1 MRKTERLWTR
11 LAWIV
16 PVALGAAL
24 RLRHAWSLRDAW
36 LPHLD
41 HGEGYYE
48 GAVNFLGYHVL
59 ADRVPSFFPIGSRG
73 PLYQAFIVIVEFLHS
88 VPHPGHVVLAQA
100 VLSILAIAAVYELG
114 AELVSPW
121 AGLLAALWMA
131 LDARQIEA
139 VGRLDLSGFY
149 PVAVLALAAA
159 LIRWFKEPER
169 RNTVILAL
177 TFASS
182 LMCRSSHYALAP
194 LLAAA
199 CVAVPSL
206 RRRHLGEFSVLAALF
221 AVLLLL
227 PAAANY
233 ARFGRLHPMDA
244 EAGALRLYAA
254 SVGEECCAPGQYDR
268 YVKDVLN
275 GRGGELPPSYQFEG
289 LVIRRALRHI
299 AERPVRYA
307 ATFLENMRDFWSPY
321 AAALALGAI
330 AAYYHGAQPG
340 FLALLLALLSFLGY
354 HVMVAGRWHS
364 EVVLPL
370 LSILAGCGLASL
382 PRPKLDFFRRPAASG
397 RARGAL
403 IALFG
408 GLYAVVLLLFAVERL
423 GAHTGRIARALGDPA
438 SSVHR
443 APLALLDLSVA
454 NSGGRYGL
462 ESRAYA
468 LAAMGEYEKS
478 CDDLAKAGRPG
489 RCAAE
494 WRLGREG
501 LEAFKKERLDS
512 DLPILSP
519 CEWYGWQ
526 ARGAPGADYLRRCA
540 RASPGN
546 PRVRHNY
553 GMALYLSGAKKAA
566 AEQLQAAVRVD
577 PFYAEAYLSLSTAL
591 YETGRASDA
600 LAAAEKAVTL
610 ARTRGL
616 RDAALSTRASALKR
630 LGRAEGPITK

>member
-1 MRKTERLWTR
+1 MSKTERLRTR
-11 LAWIV
+11 LAWII

-24 RLRHAWSLRDAW
+24 RLRHAWSLRDVW

-59 ADRVPSFFPIGSRG
+59 ADRVPCFFPNGSRG
-73 PLYQAFIVIVEFLHS
+73 PLYQAFMVLVELPS
-88 VPHPGHVVLAQA
+88 SIPHPGHVVLAQA
-100 VLSILAIAAVYELG
+100 ALSILMIAAVYELA

-121 AGLLAALWMA
+121 AGVLAALWMA
-131 LDARQIEA
+131 LDPRQIEA

-149 PVAVLALAAA
+149 PIAVLALAAT

-169 RNTVILAL
+169 RNTAILAL

-182 LMCRSSHYALAP
+182 LLCRSSHYALAP
-194 LLAAA
+194 LLVAA
-199 CVAVPSL
+199 CLTIPRL
-206 RRRHLGEFSVLAALF
+206 RRRHLKELPVLAAGLG
-221 AVLLLL
+221 VLLLL

-254 SVGEECCAPGQYDR
+254 SVGDECCAPGQYDR
-268 YVKDVLN
+268 YVTDVLTES
-275 GRGGELPPSYQFEG
+275 GARSIPSYKYEG
-289 LVIRRALRHI
+289 LVIRRALRNI
-299 AERPVRYA
+299 AERPARYA
-307 ATFLENMRDFWSPY
+307 ATFLKNMRNFWSPY
-321 AAALALGAI
+321 AAALALGLV

-354 HVMVAGRWHS
+354 HVMVVDRWHS

-382 PRPKLDFFRRPAASG
+382 PRPKLDFFRRPADSG

-403 IALFG
+403 IALFC
-408 GLYAVVLLLFAVERL
+408 GLYAAVLLIFAVERIS
-423 GAHTGRIARALGDPA
+423 AHTGRIAGALGDPA
-438 SSVHR
+438 SPVHR
-443 APLALLDLSVA
+443 APLELLDLSVT

-462 ESRAYA
+462 EQRAYA
-468 LAAMGEYEKS
+468 LSAMGDYEKA
-478 CDDLAKAGRPG
+478 CDDLTKAGRPG
-489 RCAAE
+489 HCAAQ

-501 LEAFKKERLDS
+501 LAAFKEERLDS

-519 CEWYGWQ
+519 CEWFGWQ
-526 ARGAPGADYLRRCA
+526 ARGVRGADYLRRCA
-540 RASPGN
+540 QASPAD

-553 GMALYLSGAKKAA
+553 GMALYLSGNKKGA
-566 AEQLQAAVRVD
+566 AEQFQAAVRAD
-577 PFYAEAYLSLSTAL
+577 PSFAEAYLSLSTAL
-591 YETGRASDA
+591 FDTGRARES
-600 LAAAEKAVTL
+600 LAAADKAVAL
-610 ARTRGL
+610 ARAGRAPAL
-616 RDAALSTRASALKR
+616 LDAALSTRASAL
-630 LGRAEGPITK
+630 GRPEGPRTK